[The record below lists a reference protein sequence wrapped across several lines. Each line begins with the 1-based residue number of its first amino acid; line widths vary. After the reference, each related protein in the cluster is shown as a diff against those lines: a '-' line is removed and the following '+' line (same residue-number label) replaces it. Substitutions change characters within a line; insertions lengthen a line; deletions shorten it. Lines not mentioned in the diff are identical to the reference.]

1 MLQLMLHFDATFEAE
16 ATDVIAIV
24 VTTMLRLTQAMTTAL
39 ANQKT
44 ALANHVSEELV
55 NKKMLLA
62 SLVTKMKMQLKHL
75 YSDVYFAEVEI
86 VETAPVNQRMS
97 LVNHVSVTTAGVE
110 KDVVILTTHL
120 MNQQPMLLF
129 DDSFEEQKN
138 LMTQPRSLVT
148 EPENLALVMIAIVNV
163 KVAKEAVNHEK
174 VKMLPQKHQKMF
186 LNFDVLLDKM
196 DANAARDLAQ
206 QFLTESWILLASL
219 EKLFLEKS
227 IELLKPFL

>member
-1 MLQLMLHFDATFEAE
+1 
-16 ATDVIAIV
+16 
-24 VTTMLRLTQAMTTAL
+24 
-39 ANQKT
+39 
-44 ALANHVSEELV
+44 
-55 NKKMLLA
+55 
-62 SLVTKMKMQLKHL
+62 
-75 YSDVYFAEVEI
+75 
-86 VETAPVNQRMS
+86 MS
-97 LVNHVSVTTAGVE
+97 LVNHVLVTTAGVE

-120 MNQQPMLLF
+120 MNQPMLLF
-129 DDSFEEQKN
+129 DDSFEDQKN
-138 LMTQPRSLVT
+138 LKTQPRSLVT

-206 QFLTESWILLASL
+206 QFLTESLILLASL

-227 IELLKPFL
+227 IKLLKPFL